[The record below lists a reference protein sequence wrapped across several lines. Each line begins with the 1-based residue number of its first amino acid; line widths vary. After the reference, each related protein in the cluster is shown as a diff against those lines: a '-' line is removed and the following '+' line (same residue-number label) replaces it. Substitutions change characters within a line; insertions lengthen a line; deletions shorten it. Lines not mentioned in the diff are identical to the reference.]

1 MKDEI
6 QDEIWKK
13 MAKIMSIQ
21 RTDEKL
27 EKLVNTVRGKFIKKM
42 EDHWKDYL
50 GQHSKIYDVPFFSY
64 WNGKGTAVLPKEL
77 YSEQEFNE
85 FVNLLKA
92 QIQKDCPGDYEVSM
106 PLSSREWRSNVPSW
120 YPADSYAVNILNRH
134 WPSIQAELDRLR
146 QEYNNRGEEIKQA
159 RKAKADQRRDA
170 ENQARAE
177 GRIVLRDLLKLLRN
191 SEYNKRAKIF
201 DYFGD
206 SKGYKSLP
214 LYYSDTGKLCFPESY
229 YDEEEVDGAIQF
241 LNANGKG
248 EFEAYIEEENAYIA
262 GLHTYGWIGYIKK
275 VQK

>member
-1 MKDEI
+1 MTENEI
-6 QDEIWKK
+6 RALQRQDDKMYELVDAVRSKFTKK
-13 MAKIMSIQ
+13 IEVPWRDFGNQPRSSLK
-21 RTDEKL
+21 
-27 EKLVNTVRGKFIKKM
+27 
-42 EDHWKDYL
+42 
-50 GQHSKIYDVPFFSY
+50 DVPFFAY

-92 QIQKDCPGDYEVSM
+92 QIQKDCPGDYAVSVN
-106 PLSSREWRSNVPSW
+106 PNWRKSCPSW
-120 YPADSYAVNILNRH
+120 YPANSYGVDIINLN
-134 WPSIQAELDRLR
+134 WPSMQAELDRLR
-146 QEYNNRGEEIKQA
+146 QEYNKRGEEIKQA

-177 GRIVLRDLLKLLRN
+177 GRVVLRDLLKMLRN
-191 SEYNKRAKIF
+191 SKYNKRAKIY

-229 YDEEEVDGAIQF
+229 YDEEEVDEAIQF
-241 LNANGKG
+241 LNTNGKG
-248 EFEAYIEEENAYIA
+248 EFDAYIEEENAYIA